1 MDKKIVRLR
10 DKLYSDDKLDVFPS
24 SIDKK
29 SGFNT
34 LVRIHEKN
42 CKYDGSDS
50 CIYTKNTTG
59 LMGRSHLLENSFKVN
74 VNMNQHIFL
83 NDNVLGTYDITT
95 GNPLNPVTV
104 ANEPSNILPRSN
116 MEYFAKRRV
125 EYWCAGDGAMNK
137 TVLNTSYAPH
147 NTNTK
152 LYNMIPF
159 RFIRVDESLSDAD
172 RRLYKFEVIYPE
184 TSPYYGYKGYYLKK
198 IEYDT
203 SKNGI
208 NMVVD
213 GVDYIPKWSDTVPD
227 LNADTI
233 SGSKENA
240 FKGDKVQQSY
250 INMSMNINSVEFK
263 EWFMFTNGSLG
274 NATISEIGLV
284 IGLDCVKDRGITQ
297 PMSSVSPDADN
308 YNTLAMYSEIYD
320 AELFAHLTFDPYT
333 VARDNAAIDFAYRV
347 FA

>member
-1 MDKKIVRLR
+1 MIYLI
-10 DKLYSDDKLDVFPS
+10 S
-24 SIDKK
+24 
-29 SGFNT
+29 NT
-34 LVRIHEKN
+34 
-42 CKYDGSDS
+42 
-50 CIYTKNTTG
+50 
-59 LMGRSHLLENSFKVN
+59 
-74 VNMNQHIFL
+74 
-83 NDNVLGTYDITT
+83 
-95 GNPLNPVTV
+95 
-104 ANEPSNILPRSN
+104 
-116 MEYFAKRRV
+116 
-125 EYWCAGDGAMNK
+125 
-137 TVLNTSYAPH
+137 
-147 NTNTK
+147 
-152 LYNMIPF
+152 PF
-159 RFIRVDESLSDAD
+159 DDESVEKISLCDIKFNKFNIDLSEFDA
-172 RRLYKFEVIYPE
+172 LIV
-184 TSPYYGYKGYYLKK
+184 
-198 IEYDT
+198 T